1 MEMGWEKRKTRKTKN
16 KKWISLFFFL
26 NLILKTIHFSLFS
39 NIHFRFSKE
48 GFVSSPPYLPIQTVP
63 FDPCLRPNS
72 CCTLQR
78 NELVQKQVNFSILI
92 QNFFLFSKEELCELL
107 LNHRT
112 QTVPFDP
119 LFRSDDHTS
128 LPLHGVAECQHCS
141 SEPRLFICILQSHI
155 VWILQRVSCNIIMVV
170 VDVKHNLMNK
180 IINFRRSLLYD
191 TCLPLIVKYC
201 S

>member
-1 MEMGWEKRKTRKTKN
+1 LQRNELVQKQVN
-16 KKWISLFFFL
+16 FSI
-26 NLILKTIHFSLFS
+26 LIQNF
-39 NIHFRFSKE
+39 FRFSKE
-48 GFVSSPPYLPIQTVP
+48 ELCELLLNHRTQTVP
-63 FDPCLRPNS
+63 FDPLSRNDLQPHSHCV
-72 CCTLQR
+72 TLQR

-155 VWILQRVSCNIIMVV
+155 V
-170 VDVKHNLMNK
+170 
-180 IINFRRSLLYD
+180 
-191 TCLPLIVKYC
+191 
-201 S
+201 